1 MEIGNEIEN
10 NIQIENKQNNFFDSM
25 LGKIVNTGLDFGL
38 RAILPDIIEN
48 HVIEIKNSFFENG
61 LSDGIQTAAKSI
73 VELSK
78 STKGI
83 FTGKFENISQIE
95 TAIGNGGIID
105 TISTLLDKA
114 INKTYEKGIINNN
127 TNILIKKGKNI
138 ILNNITN
145 NLRNQLKNQE
155 KLLEKLNKNIN
166 SWTKYYE
173 NKDFEGM
180 SIEYNK
186 IEKQIEKII
195 PIENIIK
202 NARKIETIHNLI
214 KNNGQNFNITEIE
227 KELIQ
232 KLS

>member
-1 MEIGNEIEN
+1 MELENEIEN
-10 NIQIENKQNNFFDSM
+10 NIEIEKKQNNFFDSM
-25 LGKIVNTGLDFGL
+25 LGKIVNTGIDFGL

-48 HVIEIKNSFFENG
+48 QIIEIKNSFFKNG
-61 LSDGIQTAAKSI
+61 LSDGIKTASKSI

-83 FTGKFENISQIE
+83 FTGKFENISQIQ

-105 TISTLLDKA
+105 TVSNLLDKA
-114 INKTYEKGIINNN
+114 INKTYEKGIINSN
-127 TNILIKKGKNI
+127 TNMLIKKGKNI

-145 NLRNQLKNQE
+145 NLKNELKNQE
-155 KLLEKLNKNIN
+155 KSLEKLNTNIN
-166 SWTKYYE
+166 RWNKYYE

-180 SIEYNK
+180 EIEYNK
-186 IEKQIEKII
+186 IEKQIDEII
-195 PIENIIK
+195 PLENIIK
-202 NARKIETIHNLI
+202 NARKVEAMHNLI